1 MCDIHTTRSHGHDLC
16 ATLAHDDSFATL
28 AHHHS
33 CATLHRCPCDRVAL
47 YDSCVTRQHSLCRTE
62 SWVMSISE
70 SCDAPHTH
78 THTHTHAHVHAY
90 DSSTKSHETWPH
102 ITCEFAWMIALIRM
116 WHDSFVCDMT
126 RSCVTWLVRVWHD
139 SFVCDMTRS
148 CVTWPYIQS
157 RLMFEHFLIHEL
169 TWDTAACHM
178 WVRVNDCAHW
188 SAQEWTIRILAIHER
203 VDSRFLVLPG
213 NKIHNY

>member
-16 ATLAHDDSFATL
+16 ATLAHHDSFATL
-28 AHHHS
+28 AHHDS

-139 SFVCDMTRS
+139 SFVCDMTLYSVPPYVWAFPHPRTHMRHGGMSHVSSREWLRS
-148 CVTWPYIQS
+148 
-157 RLMFEHFLIHEL
+157 LIRPRMDYSHSSHPR
-169 TWDTAACHM
+169 TG
-178 WVRVNDCAHW
+178 
-188 SAQEWTIRILAIHER
+188 
-203 VDSRFLVLPG
+203 RFP
-213 NKIHNY
+213 IFSIAR

>member
-102 ITCEFAWMIALIRM
+102 ITCEFAWMIALIRV

-139 SFVCDMTRS
+139 LIFSPALCLSISSSTNSHETRRH
-148 CVTWPYIQS
+148 VTCEFAWMIA
-157 RLMFEHFLIHEL
+157 LIDPPKNGL
-169 TWDTAACHM
+169 FA
-178 WVRVNDCAHW
+178 
-188 SAQEWTIRILAIHER
+188 
-203 VDSRFLVLPG
+203 F
-213 NKIHNY
+213 